1 VDGTTAKLLAIA
13 QPGKLYDLL
22 RELTKVP
29 GLPNDGWSL
38 LFKNDKMAVRLA
50 AIELLCSMETS
61 VLRSIVTGTL
71 DPHRQGPIKQLQ
83 PRSQDEKCS
92 SIYLNCFVNSSGK
105 GPVHAKASST
115 SVERDAPAQRRQG
128 VISQG
133 NRDRAAVHELLQKQ
147 VAALTPEDAALKNE
161 VARLSRGAGPTL
173 SQFSTSTSSLTPTP
187 TSLQYSI
194 AEEAIFDS
202 RSPLPVSP
210 SPAPWGASHTADD
223 DNLSVAESTASS
235 VAAVSDVGSAIVA
248 SQSFSSTPTHHN
260 DWLFD
265 VQFLA
270 EGTLLDGARLE
281 LWELDSKAVELLK
294 ERLVHFKERHRLSGP
309 WPETKDIVCLNSRLH
324 KYSAKMAKPLVNR
337 RNPSQACSFCSD
349 HQLPCIVSMGPRP
362 IVLHTADTPPPN
374 RPDTGSKTTRPSRPR
389 RMSHR
394 RMSHSPDE
402 RKGRQCKCWIRSKNR
417 KSKAS

>member
-1 VDGTTAKLLAIA
+1 
-13 QPGKLYDLL
+13 
-22 RELTKVP
+22 
-29 GLPNDGWSL
+29 
-38 LFKNDKMAVRLA
+38 MAVRLA

-194 AEEAIFDS
+194 AEEAI
-202 RSPLPVSP
+202 RLPV
-210 SPAPWGASHTADD
+210 A
-223 DNLSVAESTASS
+223 VA
-235 VAAVSDVGSAIVA
+235 GLAISRA
-248 SQSFSSTPTHHN
+248 LGGLPYCRRRQPFSCGVHRQ
-260 DWLFD
+260 LCCR
-265 VQFLA
+265 
-270 EGTLLDGARLE
+270 RL
-281 LWELDSKAVELLK
+281 
-294 ERLVHFKERHRLSGP
+294 
-309 WPETKDIVCLNSRLH
+309 
-324 KYSAKMAKPLVNR
+324 
-337 RNPSQACSFCSD
+337 
-349 HQLPCIVSMGPRP
+349 
-362 IVLHTADTPPPN
+362 
-374 RPDTGSKTTRPSRPR
+374 
-389 RMSHR
+389 
-394 RMSHSPDE
+394 
-402 RKGRQCKCWIRSKNR
+402 
-417 KSKAS
+417 